1 MCIICVEYAKGKM
14 TPDEGLRALRE
25 VRETLEPEHGTEVY
39 SELLRDWWDEWD
51 DWEWENM
58 PQTD

>member
-1 MCIICVEYAKGKM
+1 MCILCVEYQKGKM
-14 TPDEGLRALRE
+14 TPDEGLKVLKE
-25 VRETLEPEHGTEVY
+25 VRETLEPEHGTEIY
-39 SELLRDWWDEWD
+39 SKLLRDWWDEWD

>member
-14 TPDEGLRALRE
+14 TPNEALHALGEVSTDPPDEHME
-25 VRETLEPEHGTEVY
+25 
-39 SELLRDWWDEWD
+39 ELAIKLMEDFWAHWHEI
-51 DWEWENM
+51 M

>member
-1 MCIICVEYAKGKM
+1 MCIVCVEYGKGKM
-14 TPDEGLRALRE
+14 TPDEGLRALKE
-25 VRETLEPEHGTEVY
+25 VRKTLEPEHSAEVY
-39 SELLRDWWDEWD
+39 NELLRDWWDEWD